1 MSKIK
6 PSGVSDL
13 SKSYHNEKIAD
24 FRLCKCLCAANKEIF
39 VRNHYQA
46 CVSDLPKTYNNINE
60 KNSTE

>member
-24 FRLCKCLCAANKEIF
+24 FCVNVSGQQGQEQGLSPIS
-39 VRNHYQA
+39 RNFCQKSERHKI
-46 CVSDLPKTYNNINE
+46 CI
-60 KNSTE
+60 